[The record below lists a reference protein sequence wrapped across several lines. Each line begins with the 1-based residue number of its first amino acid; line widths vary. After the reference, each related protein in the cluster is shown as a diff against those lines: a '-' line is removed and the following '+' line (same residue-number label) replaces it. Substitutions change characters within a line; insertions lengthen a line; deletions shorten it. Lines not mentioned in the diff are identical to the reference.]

1 VLYVQSGQFGQPQ
14 LQNTYPISS
23 KEVTLN
29 AISLSMRAGEHYFF
43 TYAYRNGEG
52 DSSQSDAMEIALADY
67 PSAPAPVTK
76 LDSGSNLTS
85 IMV

>member
-1 VLYVQSGQFGQPQ
+1 
-14 LQNTYPISS
+14 
-23 KEVTLN
+23 
-29 AISLSMRAGEHYFF
+29 MRAGEHYFF

-67 PSAPAPVTK
+67 PFAPAPVTK